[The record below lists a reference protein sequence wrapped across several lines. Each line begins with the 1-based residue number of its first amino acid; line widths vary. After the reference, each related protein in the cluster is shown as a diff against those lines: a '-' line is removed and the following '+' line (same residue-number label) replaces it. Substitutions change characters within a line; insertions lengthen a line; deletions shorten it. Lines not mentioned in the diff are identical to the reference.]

1 MRDSPILFFTSH
13 GSEYTKDIGYSHSME
28 LIYQMPGESNA
39 IEGDIIFEVPVSLT
53 PDKTYGEIVFNS
65 HESAVWHLG

>member
-1 MRDSPILFFTSH
+1 
-13 GSEYTKDIGYSHSME
+13 ME
-28 LIYQMPGESNA
+28 LTYQMPGESNA